1 MVVTAFEC
9 LAGRGRELARFDIG
23 SKPDYTPLLW
33 TAALSPDGT
42 RMAALPGPGGVI
54 SIFSLRGQITQVI
67 KVRGWDNLQS
77 LGWAADGKSL
87 FVHNEANQKLSILN
101 VDLHGNAHLV
111 RDDVWS
117 SDLPASP
124 DGRYL
129 AFMSQTVN
137 SNLWMMENF

>member
-1 MVVTAFEC
+1 
-9 LAGRGRELARFDIG
+9 
-23 SKPDYTPLLW
+23 
-33 TAALSPDGT
+33 
-42 RMAALPGPGGVI
+42 
-54 SIFSLRGQITQVI
+54 
-67 KVRGWDNLQS
+67 LQS